1 MGLAGSRSGDGGVLT
16 FPGARGWLG
25 RRAGGWAGGGG
36 GLWAV
41 EGAPGLSPCRRRPRR
56 RHHGHRVE
64 EQVGHRR
71 RQGWWE
77 SRFGGGGG
85 WGREGRAAAWPRH
98 FFNFFGCRSGDPL
111 GADVPDPP
119 SDDRRSLTWKVSV
132 LARGRARRLRPPRPP
147 ALAPSCP
154 SPDPCEGRVG
164 DGRLPP
170 VTLSPQPRGRLG
182 FPAPPRV
189 PARTR
194 LPAPLPPAGAQVS
207 PSICFSR
214 LLLTPGLPCTPRRTL
229 PTLAFSDPEPPAQNF
244 SATPSPPGRLPR
256 GSPAPVRL
264 ARRPAPRAQWG
275 SRLPQPSGQ
284 SVRPS
289 SPRSCIV
296 APLLPPTPL
305 LPAPSRICPWSPA
318 LLRVLPTPLRPVR
331 PSLFAAYAHVPPLP
345 VPQPGASPAAL
356 LCRRF
361 PLTLP
366 GVEAELR
373 PPPTPGGS
381 GVPAHRWGCLVLS
394 PFPPTGEARG

>member
-1 MGLAGSRSGDGGVLT
+1 M
-16 FPGARGWLG
+16 
-25 RRAGGWAGGGG
+25 
-36 GLWAV
+36 
-41 EGAPGLSPCRRRPRR
+41 
-56 RHHGHRVE
+56 
-64 EQVGHRR
+64 
-71 RQGWWE
+71 
-77 SRFGGGGG
+77 
-85 WGREGRAAAWPRH
+85 
-98 FFNFFGCRSGDPL
+98 
-111 GADVPDPP
+111 
-119 SDDRRSLTWKVSV
+119 

-296 APLLPPTPL
+296 APLLPPTPVACTVSH
-305 LPAPSRICPWSPA
+305 LPLESRAPAGPAHPPPASAPLALRSVCSRSTAPGFPAGSFPGCPP
-318 LLRVLPTPLRPVR
+318 
-331 PSLFAAYAHVPPLP
+331 VPPLP
-345 VPQPGASPAAL
+345 PHPA
-356 LCRRF
+356 R
-361 PLTLP
+361 
-366 GVEAELR
+366 
-373 PPPTPGGS
+373 S
-381 GVPAHRWGCLVLS
+381 
-394 PFPPTGEARG
+394 